1 MFPALKLTLS
11 SMAMQT
17 ARLARDLWNKVNDIW
32 QNEHR
37 QWEDIV

>member
-17 ARLARDLWNKVNDIW
+17 ARLARDLWNKINDIW
-32 QNEHR
+32 ENEYR
-37 QWEDIV
+37 VWEDII

>member
-17 ARLARDLWNKVNDIW
+17 ARLARDLWNKVIDTW